1 LATEPG
7 NQFHEKVGPIRVMMV
22 GSMRQRNGEGESLK
36 WVGIILE

>member
-1 LATEPG
+1 
-7 NQFHEKVGPIRVMMV
+7 MMV